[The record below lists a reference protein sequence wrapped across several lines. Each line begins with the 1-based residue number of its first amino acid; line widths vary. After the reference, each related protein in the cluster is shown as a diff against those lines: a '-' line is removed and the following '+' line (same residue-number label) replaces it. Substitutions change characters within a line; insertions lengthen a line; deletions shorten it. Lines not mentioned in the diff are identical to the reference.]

1 MAGRLAIARPGGAWV
16 LGIHARARGGH
27 RARLRER
34 SAPELTERVT
44 EGPALGTAAH
54 LPRPLARL
62 KHEGGVGRRLAGD
75 YGVVVDDAEVAVEA
89 FMDLDV
95 TAGIGAPTRA
105 ARNLHPARPKVHG
118 VVAGHGAVIPT
129 AQEVREIARHR
140 PPGGGGVRGRPRKAT
155 SEVREELGQEG
166 VAALERADAAEPQFA
181 GEAILECAPEPFDAS
196 LRLRRVGPDEA
207 NAKGLQHAAEVRGV
221 LVALELFG
229 QRPVGIIAGEHVEA
243 IAVELQRQAIGP
255 AGALE
260 HGDVAMQI
268 LMGTEPQGERCG
280 GRIIDHPMQCRQGAA
295 VLEPGERAGVE
306 LGQLAE
312 SRFARAPPSRK
323 RLFSRRNC
331 RTLNLSALAPCAF
344 VMRPTSAA
352 LSSPARGT
360 SFLLIEKVSIRGY
373 FYRTDREDS
382 SI

>member
-75 YGVVVDDAEVAVEA
+75 HGVVVDDAEVAVEA

-196 LRLRRVGPDEA
+196 LRLSEWARMKPMPRACSMRPKCVGSWWPWSSSA
-207 NAKGLQHAAEVRGV
+207 SV
-221 LVALELFG
+221 
-229 QRPVGIIAGEHVEA
+229 QRSEEHTS
-243 IAVELQRQAIGP
+243 ELQSRLHLVCRLL
-255 AGALE
+255 LE
-260 HGDVAMQI
+260 KKKN
-268 LMGTEPQGERCG
+268 R
-280 GRIIDHPMQCRQGAA
+280 
-295 VLEPGERAGVE
+295 
-306 LGQLAE
+306 
-312 SRFARAPPSRK
+312 
-323 RLFSRRNC
+323 
-331 RTLNLSALAPCAF
+331 
-344 VMRPTSAA
+344 
-352 LSSPARGT
+352 
-360 SFLLIEKVSIRGY
+360 
-373 FYRTDREDS
+373 
-382 SI
+382 